1 VKRSFILIISITI
14 GIILFK
20 AESHGINAG
29 TYSIHSIVQQYIEAN
44 MPWPP
49 GTVRVD
55 FLSEEAETTAQNR
68 NVTNVTYRIEPAGNQ
83 DFIGDMVFLVK
94 SYKNGSLVRTES
106 VRTRIE
112 VLRDIIISSRAL
124 PAGTILMDSDVRTI
138 QKWVRRIH
146 PQSLSSFETTTGK
159 RLTIQLASGV
169 EILST
174 MLKDTPLVRK
184 GKMVRMVFDN
194 GLMHIVTVGLSEED
208 GVAGNIVRVKNI
220 TSNKIIYARVLS
232 DSLVGIDF

>member
-1 VKRSFILIISITI
+1 MMMMM
-14 GIILFK
+14 GMNLFK
-20 AESHGINAG
+20 AESHAMNAG
-29 TYSIHSIVQQYIEAN
+29 AYSIHSAVQQYIEAN

-55 FLSEEAETTAQNR
+55 FLSAETESSAQSSNM
-68 NVTNVTYRIEPAGNQ
+68 THRIEPAGNQ
-83 DFIGDMVFLVK
+83 DYIGNMVFLVK
-94 SYKNGSLVRTES
+94 SYKSGRLVRTES
-106 VRTRIE
+106 VRTKIE
-112 VLRDIIISSRAL
+112 VLRDIVISARAL
-124 PAGTILMDSDVRTI
+124 PAGTVLMDNDVKTI
-138 QKWVRRIH
+138 QKWVSRIH
-146 PQSLSSFETTTGK
+146 PQSLSSIETTAGK
-159 RLTIQLASGV
+159 RLTIQVASGT
-169 EILST
+169 EILAT
-174 MLKDTPLVRK
+174 MLKDEPLVRK

>member
-1 VKRSFILIISITI
+1 VKRSFILIIIFMI
-14 GIILFK
+14 GMILFK
-20 AESHGINAG
+20 AEAHATNAG
-29 TYSIHSIVQQYIEAN
+29 AHSIHSAVQQYIEAN

-55 FLSEEAETTAQNR
+55 FLSADTESTAQNG
-68 NVTNVTYRIEPAGNQ
+68 NITHRIEPAGNQ

-94 SYKNGSLVRTES
+94 SYKSGSLVRTES

-112 VLRDIIISSRAL
+112 VLRDIVISTRAL
-124 PAGTILMDSDVRTI
+124 PAGTVLMDSDVRTI

-146 PQSLSSFETTTGK
+146 PQSLSSFETTEGK
-159 RLTIQLASGV
+159 RLTIQVASGA
-169 EILST
+169 EILAM
-174 MLKDTPLVRK
+174 MLKDTPLVKK

-194 GLMHIVTVGLSEED
+194 GLMHIVTIGLSEED

-232 DSLVGIDF
+232 DSLVSIEF

>member
-1 VKRSFILIISITI
+1 MI
-14 GIILFK
+14 GMILFK
-20 AESHGINAG
+20 AEAHAMDAG
-29 TYSIHSIVQQYIEAN
+29 AYSIHEAVRQYIKAN

-55 FLSEEAETTAQNR
+55 FLSAETESSSQNR
-68 NVTNVTYRIEPAGNQ
+68 NITHRIEPAGNQ

-94 SYKNGSLVRTES
+94 SYKSGNLIKTES

-112 VLRDIIISSRAL
+112 VLRDIVISARAL
-124 PAGTILMDSDVRTI
+124 PAGTVLMDSDVRTI
-138 QKWVRRIH
+138 QKWVRRVH
-146 PQSLSSFETTTGK
+146 PQSLSSFETTAGK
-159 RLTIQLASGV
+159 RLTIQVATGT
-169 EILST
+169 EILAT
-174 MLKDTPLVRK
+174 MLKDTPLVKK

-232 DSLVGIDF
+232 DSLVGIEF

>member
-1 VKRSFILIISITI
+1 VKRSFILIIIIMI
-14 GIILFK
+14 GMSLFK
-20 AESHGINAG
+20 AEAHAINAVA
-29 TYSIHSIVQQYIEAN
+29 YSIHAAVRQYIEAN

-55 FLSEEAETTAQNR
+55 FLSEEMESTTQNH
-68 NVTNVTYRIEPAGNQ
+68 NITHRIEPAGNH

-94 SYKNGSLVRTES
+94 SFKNGSLVKTES

-112 VLRDIIISSRAL
+112 VLRDVVISARAL
-124 PAGTILMDSDVRTI
+124 PAGTVLMDSDVRRI
-138 QKWVRRIH
+138 QKWVRRIN
-146 PQSLSSFETTTGK
+146 PQSLSSFETTAGK
-159 RLTIQLASGV
+159 RLTIQVASGT
-169 EILST
+169 EILAM
-174 MLKDTPLVRK
+174 MLKDTPLVKK

-232 DSLVGIDF
+232 DSLVGIEF

>member
-1 VKRSFILIISITI
+1 MT
-14 GIILFK
+14 LFK
-20 AESHGINAG
+20 TESHAMNTGF
-29 TYSIHSIVQQYIEAN
+29 YSIHASVRQYIEAN
-44 MPWPP
+44 MPWSP

-55 FLSEEAETTAQNR
+55 FLSEETGPTMQNR
-68 NVTNVTYRIEPAGNQ
+68 NIAQRIEPAGNQ

-94 SYKNGSLVRTES
+94 SFKGGNLVRTES

-112 VLRDIIISSRAL
+112 VLRDIVFAARAL
-124 PAGTILMDSDVRTI
+124 PAGTVLTDSDVRTI
-138 QKWVRRIH
+138 RKWVRRIH
-146 PQSLSSFETTTGK
+146 PQSLSSFETTAGK
-159 RLTIQLASGV
+159 RLTIQVASGA
-169 EILST
+169 EILAT

-232 DSLVGIDF
+232 DSLVGIEF